1 MNFKLIV
8 KMKNRMGAII
18 GQSFKNMLK
27 NKKNCLKVR
36 SFIIDLLYSK
46 INNKTDQ
53 INIFILYFSV
63 RTCKML
69 FKSLI

>member
-1 MNFKLIV
+1 MNFKLTV

-36 SFIIDLLYSK
+36 SFIIDLL
-46 INNKTDQ
+46 
-53 INIFILYFSV
+53 
-63 RTCKML
+63 
-69 FKSLI
+69 